1 MILLVE
7 DVKVKINVHLE
18 DIKIYSVYVKLFV
31 LKILIIL
38 LQLAMIMNV
47 LLDIKLIKLI
57 KLVFKVQ
64 LLQDVLNLNSF
75 KEESVLI
82 HVLQVSIQILIIVF
96 VRDVHLDVIVA

>member
-1 MILLVE
+1 ME

-18 DIKIYSVYVKLFV
+18 DIKIYSVHVKLFV

-96 VRDVHLDVIVA
+96 VRDVHLDVIAA